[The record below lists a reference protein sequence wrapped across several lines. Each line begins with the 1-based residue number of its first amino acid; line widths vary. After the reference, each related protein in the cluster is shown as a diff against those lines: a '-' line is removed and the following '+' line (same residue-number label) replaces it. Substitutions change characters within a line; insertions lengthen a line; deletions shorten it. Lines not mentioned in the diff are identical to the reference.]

1 MGVHTLKCNF
11 CEKSSPLSF
20 ESGFFLPI
28 FTVAGTMG
36 AMDEIFKLYKTSG
49 ALHHAYL
56 IEGEVGALKTALLAH
71 FVEHDLPR
79 EGHPDFWLG
88 EFETLGIDE
97 SRALKEAQA
106 GSAVSG
112 EHRIFVIT
120 TTLITHEAQNAL
132 LKVFEDPAP
141 GTHFFLLTPSAYALL
156 PTLRS
161 RLAYVA
167 KEREAGTLQDE
178 ARAFLG
184 AKTKDRMTEAKRL
197 TEDKDRG
204 LAIRFLEALEREL
217 HQAGFEGKENPDLE
231 YARALEAILS
241 VRGYANDRAPALK
254 MLFEYLALMLPRV
267 TDKKERL
274 DS

>member
-1 MGVHTLKCNF
+1 
-11 CEKSSPLSF
+11 
-20 ESGFFLPI
+20 
-28 FTVAGTMG
+28 
-36 AMDEIFKLYKTSG
+36 MDEIFKLYKTSG

-56 IEGEVGALKTALLAH
+56 IEGDVSTSKGALLAY
-71 FVEHDLPR
+71 FAEHDLPR
-79 EGHPDFWLG
+79 EGHPDFWLA

-106 GSAVSG
+106 GGAVSG

-132 LKVFEDPAP
+132 LKVFEDPTP
-141 GTHFFLLTPSAYALL
+141 GAHFFLLTPSAYALL

-167 KEREAGTLQDE
+167 KEREKGALQDE
-178 ARAFLG
+178 ARAFLT
-184 AKTKDRMTEAKRL
+184 AKTKDRIAEAKRL

-217 HQAGFEGKENPDLE
+217 HHVGFEGKENPSVE
-231 YARALEAILS
+231 YIRALEAVVM
-241 VRGYANDRAPALK
+241 VRGYANDRPPALK
-254 MLFEYLALMLPRV
+254 MLFEYLALMLPR
-267 TDKKERL
+267 T
-274 DS
+274 